1 MRYDTAFLILKSLP
15 DCWSTESKGLKPEYA
30 KPLLKYELIEKVKPG
45 KYRNTVEGTRY
56 AHRMYHARQLTI
68 TEMKN
73 NGINFVMEEVDFT
86 PMERRIAKEV
96 LRRQGLPNDS
106 EAIEKY
112 LRSHLG
118 EPWSV

>member
-1 MRYDTAFLILKSLP
+1 MRYDTALLILKSLP

-30 KPLLKYELIEKVKPG
+30 KALLKHKLIEKVKPG

-56 AHRMYHARQLTI
+56 AHRNYMASRLII

-73 NGINFVMEEVDFT
+73 KGINFVMEEVDFT

-118 EPWSV
+118 EPWNA